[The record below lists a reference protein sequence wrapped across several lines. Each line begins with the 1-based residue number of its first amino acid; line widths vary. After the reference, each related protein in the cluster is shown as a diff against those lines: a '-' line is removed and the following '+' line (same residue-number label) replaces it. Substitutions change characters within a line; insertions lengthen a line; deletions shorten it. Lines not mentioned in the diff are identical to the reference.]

1 MVVRERTCAER
12 RQLSRSDRA
21 PEPAEKVG
29 KRALLGAKKRTMKTH
44 VQVVKVYD
52 RNDPQLYSSF
62 LAPAILW
69 QPVRP
74 PGKVKTRKSKGREK
88 L

>member
-52 RNDPQLYSSF
+52 RNDPQLSCSF
-62 LAPAILW
+62 LAPAIIVAAG
-69 QPVRP
+69 PT
-74 PGKVKTRKSKGREK
+74 PGKGKN
-88 L
+88 